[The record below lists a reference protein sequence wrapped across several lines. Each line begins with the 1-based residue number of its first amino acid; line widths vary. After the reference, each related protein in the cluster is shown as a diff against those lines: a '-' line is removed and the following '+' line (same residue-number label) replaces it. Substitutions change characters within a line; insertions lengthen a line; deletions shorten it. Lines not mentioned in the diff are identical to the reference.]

1 MSAAV
6 REFERRL
13 LRLKQATG
21 MLTDQEIAKAL
32 ETTPVAF
39 SARKV
44 RGSFPED
51 KLYALAA
58 KRPELQLDVQF
69 ILTGE
74 PSFPVADL
82 ARRLLAAAP
91 SVASR
96 LTSVVLRVSRFD
108 GEFEST
114 EPLEREL
121 RAITDDAYRVLYALE
136 QLGLVPR
143 EPTTPT
149 GAESPQ

>member
-1 MSAAV
+1 MNAA
-6 REFERRL
+6 FPTND
-13 LRLKQATG
+13 LR
-21 MLTDQEIAKAL
+21 IARH
-32 ETTPVAF
+32 F
-39 SARKV
+39 
-44 RGSFPED
+44 
-51 KLYALAA
+51 
-58 KRPELQLDVQF
+58 
-69 ILTGE
+69 
-74 PSFPVADL
+74 
-82 ARRLLAAAP
+82 LAAAP